1 MEFCSFRLKQFVTP
15 SNRITSNL
23 PFSIRILLLKID
35 LMPLLAHIVINLF
48 YNVRELIK
56 KDEFLKIANRKKAI
70 FVSKN

>member
-15 SNRITSNL
+15 SNRITSNF
-23 PFSIRILLLKID
+23 PVSIRILLLKID

-56 KDEFLKIANRKKAI
+56 KMMNF
-70 FVSKN
+70 